1 MQVFTEQ
8 ARAKVNLTLRVR
20 GRRAD
25 GYHELD
31 SLVAFADV
39 GDTVSLTLGPE
50 RVVTVTGPFAA
61 GIAGPNL
68 LDRCLAFA
76 GMATAPLQLG
86 AVRLEKQLPV
96 AAGLGGGS
104 ADTAALLRA
113 IRRANDRPDAAA
125 VDDWLRLAAQL
136 GADVPVCLE
145 NRASFISG
153 IGETVVPIANLPK
166 LPAVLVNPCV
176 PVPSRCRQERGCL
189 SPRRCSSAARS
200 SSPTWRPM
208 TTISDQ
214 PRA

>member
-25 GYHELD
+25 GYHDLD

-125 VDDWLRLAAQL
+125 VDDWFRLAAQL

-153 IGETVVPIANLPK
+153 IGETVVPRRRRSSSASG
-166 LPAVLVNPCV
+166 
-176 PVPSRCRQERGCL
+176 PSRCRQERGCL